1 MENKKL
7 NRHILAGLIAGI
19 SVGVFVI
26 GGSVAWWALQ
36 SLRSSHQVSLPNI
49 WKSQPSDVTKA
60 PLDAKGAQIYWLQ
73 TSEQNLKLVPM
84 PVTVEQSASP
94 DAMLES
100 IFKRLLS
107 GSSKPELVTTIPQDT
122 KLLAVRVEKNGIY
135 VNLSQDFTLGGGSES
150 MIGRLGQ
157 VIYTATSLDTSA
169 PVWISVDGEPLTAL
183 GGEGVEV
190 SQPMTRQQ
198 FRKNFPVEN

>member
-19 SVGVFVI
+19 SVGVFVL

-36 SLRSSHQVSLPNI
+36 SLRSSHRVSLPDI

-60 PLDAKGAQIYWLQ
+60 PPNAKGAQIYWLQ
-73 TSEQNLKLVPM
+73 DNEENLKLVPM
-84 PVTVEQSASP
+84 PVTIEQSASSE
-94 DAMLES
+94 AMLES
-100 IFKRLLS
+100 MFKRLLA
-107 GSSKPELVTTIPQDT
+107 GSSEAELVTTIPQDT
-122 KLLAVRVEKNGIY
+122 KLLAISVEDSGIY
-135 VNLSQDFTLGGGSES
+135 VNLSDDFTFGGGSTS

-169 PVWISVDGEPLTAL
+169 RVWISVDGEPLTVL
-183 GGEGVEV
+183 GGEGIEV
-190 SQPMTRQQ
+190 SQPMTRQEFSQ
-198 FRKNFPVEN
+198 NFPVEN